1 MTDTTN
7 AGPEPMFTATLYGSA
22 EAAREAEVKWLRGR
36 VAELEREREAL
47 IAELDAATEQGAPLP
62 PDYKVEEFIPSIW
75 CWSAKGEFEWAG
87 DGSHWASYEA
97 AVVAAWKDHADTLN
111 SALEES
117 TASEIAAQAD
127 RDRLRAE
134 NEALFS
140 ELLKHVTAAVRLV
153 NGIVQTRSLDCV
165 DNMVAANM
173 SARDLMAKID
183 AARAARE
190 TK

>member
-1 MTDTTN
+1 MTTTNDGGEDTTN
-7 AGPEPMFTATLYGSA
+7 AGPVLPELPLGCYVETSKRGVKFETYSAAGARAYGLQCWNACA
-22 EAAREAEVKWLRGR
+22 EHVAGPLRERI
-36 VAELEREREAL
+36 AELEREEEVTDHVIERTTRLLAECVVILRGPEPPLTKWSYHDIPQLVQAL
-47 IAELDAATEQGAPLP
+47 
-62 PDYKVEEFIPSIW
+62 K
-75 CWSAKGEFEWAG
+75 
-87 DGSHWASYEA
+87 
-97 AVVAAWKDHADTLN
+97 
-111 SALEES
+111 
-117 TASEIAAQAD
+117 AD

-183 AARAARE
+183 AACAARE